1 MICDRICTPLA
12 EEKRIMPRGRTS
24 RKAAI
29 LRRAV
34 SNCIEP
40 LESRRMLTTLQGGDT
55 FVYQDANDERIR
67 ITLSGDIVAEF
78 LAMRV
83 YEGTNRRVILDLQ
96 PPVDDAP
103 DNYGA
108 DLFHIYIVDAR
119 PNAVISISRID
130 DDGKP
135 QPYEGNVGDIRVFP
149 KDGGDSVT
157 ITPTGGGQVYIGA
170 RTKDYIDNTDDEQ
183 DIPITFA
190 NYRSDFGLRPA
201 SRGIYAGIETAPGVN
216 MGKILVGGTI
226 TGRVFIG
233 GQLETLYAGDLL
245 LGDTRG
251 TFSGSSSELPNNLFV
266 GGDLRNL
273 LVRGSLG
280 TDPEGLYRT
289 GTDIRVGGKLGNIK
303 VGNQFDAVVE
313 VVNNPDLPLNNAP
326 FTEVEYTLLSGEN
339 AGDVFMRG
347 DIADD
352 FVSND
357 ALNNRFFGSSFTS
370 SLTGKVQGL
379 DFAGRLSSNRGDSVD
394 YYSVPLMAGQ
404 TVTVQLYSPDP
415 FLSGLFNVGVFDPLG
430 RFIKSD
436 LADFQG
442 GGGGGQAFQFTA
454 EMPGIY
460 QFAVAGLGDQSFG
473 GSYVPASPDIGAA
486 SVAGDY
492 NLIIQG
498 YGEVALGGA
507 SIGAATRLD
516 DQDTGLFV
524 RRGDLGAWDSV
535 GDFLANLFTPI
546 NLPKGNLRHLG
557 GEDIGGNVSDNTVSL
572 ASPDLLVPRGSVG
585 MIKTT
590 GNLFIN
596 PNAFSF
602 ETPVASNAVGFDYQW
617 IEVGGNFSSQLTAN
631 GAIHVLR
638 VGGDINS
645 SAFLPRIYANADRR
659 GQDGFIDL
667 IDVTGNFGDLIGGG
681 PALYTGLGGN
691 VKYVRVGGTIY
702 NDYAFGRRIDVTQT
716 YPLGQT
722 VTLQDDSGARFSI
735 IPDAYT
741 TTTTDG
747 GTTTTVRT
755 LTRVTVTAYPV
766 REAAGQIIIKLTF
779 GGGATF
785 NSLGGSG
792 QVDIGEIESQKTDAT
807 PLVYNSTRDT
817 VEYQGSTDTTTQLTP
832 ASALDFRFNGRV
844 PINVLSIQ
852 AGTGRLSGGLG
863 AISSV
868 ANYTSGEI
876 SGIRA
881 QSIGTVIA
889 QSVGTLTGTG
899 VVKPLA
905 LTSNFDAEQLTY
917 PFDANTF
924 GVFSTGPIRQILTR
938 DELGAVYAG
947 GEIGEIRANAD
958 GKNNLTRI
966 EGITRPIRGTR
977 IINVNVG
984 EGLLH
989 MGTGDI
995 VGGGIYATDSIKQIV
1010 ANNADIRGAINA
1022 GNYIETVIVRNG
1034 SIQNTRISNFSD
1046 VTQTAFYNRV
1056 VTITDV
1062 ESAPPSTGTSTV
1074 FVPRYGLKT
1083 LSVSGNGGII
1093 GSEIAVGDFENIYV
1107 DGFGILG
1114 SQISTI
1120 GLYNPSGRVVTT
1132 GLGIRNSSI
1141 SAGYSLNTVQ
1151 AVGDGQLLDVKG
1163 YNISV
1168 RQSERNQFDSQTGR
1182 TLDAASDLHR
1192 YLGTT
1197 AGASKISGITNAGI
1211 IEDTDIAG
1219 TGQLRKLEAYLIRD
1233 GATNQITRDNVNY
1246 PMRVYF
1252 AQSVDSIKAK
1262 NAIMGLR
1269 VVTGRLGSLN
1279 AGGNMQEVAVDASG
1293 QIGEI
1298 VSGRTI
1304 RGTVN
1309 ISAKGPQV
1317 SINRVYARGGMYAS
1331 IESATDINQIQAGS
1345 LGGDPSLGVRALGK
1359 IGELRVIGD
1368 VVTGT
1373 YVRASKGMNTL
1384 FVGGDIQ
1391 SGAKISARSYGTVTI
1406 LGTNSGQVVTE

>member
-1 MICDRICTPLA
+1 
-12 EEKRIMPRGRTS
+12 MPRGRTS

-34 SNCIEP
+34 SSCFEP

-55 FVYQDANDERIR
+55 FVYQDSNDELIR
-67 ITLSGDIVAEF
+67 ISLSGDIVAEF

-83 YEGTNRRVILDLQ
+83 YDGTNRQVILDLQ
-96 PPVDDAP
+96 PPLEDAP

-130 DDGKP
+130 DDGNP
-135 QPYEGNVGDIRVFP
+135 QPYDGNVGDIRVIP
-149 KDGGDSVT
+149 KDGGESVT

-183 DIPITFA
+183 DVPITFA
-190 NYRSDFGLRPA
+190 NYRSDFGLRPS

-216 MGKILVGGTI
+216 MGKILIGGTI

-251 TFSGSSSELPNNLFV
+251 TFRGSSSELPNNLFV

-280 TDPEGLYRT
+280 TDPEGIYRT

-303 VGNQFDAVVE
+303 VANQFDAVVE
-313 VVNNPDLPLNNAP
+313 VVNNPELPLNNAP
-326 FTEVEYTLLSGEN
+326 FEEVEYTLLGGEKV
-339 AGDVFMRG
+339 GDVFMRG
-347 DIADD
+347 DIADE
-352 FVSND
+352 FVSNN
-357 ALNNRFFGSSFTS
+357 ALTNRFFGSSFTS

-379 DFAGRLSSNRGDSVD
+379 DFAGRLNSNRGDSVD

-415 FLSGLFNVGVFDPLG
+415 FLNGLLNVGIFDPLG

-442 GGGGGQAFQFTA
+442 GGGGAQAFRFTA

-473 GSYVPASPDIGAA
+473 GSYVPANADPVSA
-486 SVAGDY
+486 SAFGDY
-492 NLIIQG
+492 NLIIQD
-498 YGEVALGGA
+498 YGEVAFGGA
-507 SIGAATRLD
+507 SIGGATRLD

-546 NLPKGNLRHLG
+546 NLLKGNLRHLG
-557 GEDIGGNVSDNTVSL
+557 GEDIGGTVADSTVSL

-585 MIKTT
+585 MIKST

-596 PNAFSF
+596 PNAFNLDD
-602 ETPVASNAVGFDYQW
+602 PVASNAVGFDYQW

-631 GAIHVLR
+631 RAIHVIR
-638 VGGDINS
+638 VTGDINS

-659 GQDGFIDL
+659 GEDGRIDL
-667 IDVTGNFGDLIGGG
+667 IDVTGNFGDLVAGG
-681 PALYTGLGGN
+681 PALYTGLRGN
-691 VKYVRVGGTIY
+691 IKYIRVGGTVF

-716 YPLGQT
+716 YPLGRT
-722 VTLQDDSGARFSI
+722 VTLQDDSGAQFSI
-735 IPDAYT
+735 IPDTYT
-741 TTTTDG
+741 TTTTDN

-755 LTRVTVTAYPV
+755 PTRVTVTAYPV
-766 REAAGQIIIKLTF
+766 REAAGQVIIKLTL

-785 NSLGGSG
+785 NSRGGSG

-807 PLVYNSTRDT
+807 PLVYNATRDT
-817 VEYQGSTDTTTQLTP
+817 IEYEGSTDTTTQLTP
-832 ASALDFRFNGRV
+832 TSALDFRFNGRV
-844 PINVLSIQ
+844 PINVMSIQ

-863 AISSV
+863 SISSIT
-868 ANYTSGEI
+868 NYTSGEI

-881 QSIGTVIA
+881 QSIGSVIA
-889 QSVGTLTGTG
+889 QRVGILTGTG
-899 VVKPLA
+899 AVKPVA

-917 PFDANTF
+917 PFDATTF
-924 GVFSTGPIRQILTR
+924 GVFSTGPIRQILSR

-947 GEIGEIRANAD
+947 AEIGEIRANAD
-958 GKNNLTRI
+958 GKNSLTSI
-966 EGITRPIRGTR
+966 EGITRPVRGTR

-1010 ANNADIRGAINA
+1010 ANNADIRGVINA
-1022 GNYIETVIVRNG
+1022 GNYIETIVVRDG
-1034 SIQNTRISNFSD
+1034 SIQNARISTFAD
-1046 VTQTAFYNRV
+1046 VTQTAFYNRQ
-1056 VTITDV
+1056 VTITDT
-1062 ESAPPSTGTSTV
+1062 ESAPPPATNPSL

-1093 GSEIAVGDFENIYV
+1093 GSAISVGDFENIYV
-1107 DGFGILG
+1107 DGFGILE
-1114 SQISTI
+1114 SRISAI
-1120 GLYNPSGRVVTT
+1120 GLYNPSGRIVTT
-1132 GLGIRNSSI
+1132 GLGIRGTSI
-1141 SAGYSLNTVQ
+1141 SAGFSVNTVQ

-1163 YNISV
+1163 FNISV
-1168 RQSERNQFDSQTGR
+1168 RQSERNRYDAQSGR
-1182 TLDAASDLHR
+1182 TLDATNDLHR
-1192 YLGTT
+1192 YLGTS
-1197 AGASKISGITNAGI
+1197 AGSSRVSGITNAGI

-1233 GATNQITRDNVNY
+1233 GADNLITRDNVSY

-1252 AQSVDSIKAK
+1252 AQSIDSIKAK

-1269 VVTGRLGSLN
+1269 VVTGKLNSLN
-1279 AGGNMQEVAVDASG
+1279 AGGNMQEVAVDVSG
-1293 QIGEI
+1293 QIGEV

-1309 ISAKGPQV
+1309 ISAKGPQG
-1317 SINRVYARGGMYAS
+1317 SINRVYARSGMYAS
-1331 IESATDINQIQAGS
+1331 IESATDINQIQVGS

-1359 IGELRVIGD
+1359 IGELRIVDD

-1391 SGAKISARSYGTVTI
+1391 SGVKISARSYGTVTI
-1406 LGTNSGQVVTE
+1406 LGTNNGQVVVE